1 MSFQDFFPVTVFV
14 CAHVCMSYGSSYP
27 RKSWVT
33 GRNGRIKQT
42 FRKKQRW
49 DKGGKYWWHQVWLHN
64 LQGPVL
70 MKRWDL
76 LFKKAKTSAAIKGQS
91 VSRSIAQSCLT
102 LWARQAPLS
111 MGFSRQELWSWL
123 PSPPPEDLSNSGIK
137 PISLIYPALASG
149 FFTTMPPGHSCFLY
163 NTLNTNLGVIPNL
176 A

>member
-149 FFTTMPPGHSCFLY
+149 FFTTMPPGKPSC
-163 NTLNTNLGVIPNL
+163 
-176 A
+176 